1 MASRSSSQYPFIV
14 VSQSHDDAFPRDVWY
29 VHTAIVVEN
38 GIRRLK
44 GNPFRAF
51 VHPVDRMNRLIESAG
66 FHLGAR
72 RQTWQWSADVW
83 VR

>member
-1 MASRSSSQYPFIV
+1 MAAGGLVTNLSGYAVAAMSYSR
-14 VSQSHDDAFPRDVWY
+14 DRWY
-29 VHTAIVVEN
+29 VRAAIAVEN
-38 GIRRLK
+38 GVRRLK
-44 GNPFRAF
+44 GSPFRAF
-51 VHPVDRMNRLIESAG
+51 VHPVDRMTQVIEQAG